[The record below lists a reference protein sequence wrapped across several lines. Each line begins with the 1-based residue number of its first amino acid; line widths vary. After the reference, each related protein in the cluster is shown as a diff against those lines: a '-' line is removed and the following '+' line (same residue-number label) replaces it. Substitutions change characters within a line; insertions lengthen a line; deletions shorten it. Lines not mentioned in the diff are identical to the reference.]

1 MRLKTYGTEYIVYLR
16 RGDDTQTVEIV
27 EATGDKEVTDLLSS
41 TYKGR
46 FSDSTGKAPFVI
58 ILVKRVDRVKKT
70 ADIICKRRI
79 FNLSPRNARIE
90 LENAVRMHDN

>member
-1 MRLKTYGTEYIVYLR
+1 MRLKTYGMEYIVYLR

-27 EATGDKEVTDLLSS
+27 EATGDKEVTDLIGN

-46 FSDSTGKAPFVI
+46 FTDESGKAPFVKV
-58 ILVKRVDRVKKT
+58 LVKRVDRVKKT
-70 ADIICKRRI
+70 AEIVCKRRV

-90 LENAVRMHDN
+90 LENAVRMAQ